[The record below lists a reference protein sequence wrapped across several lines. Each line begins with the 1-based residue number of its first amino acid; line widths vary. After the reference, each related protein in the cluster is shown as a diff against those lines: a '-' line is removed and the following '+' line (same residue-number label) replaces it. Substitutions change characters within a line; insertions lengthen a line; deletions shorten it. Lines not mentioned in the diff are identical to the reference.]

1 MPETLDDRGAEGG
14 LERQGGGASMRAQRP
29 PYLAYTCLAASM
41 MLVGTYVGASRLLV
55 AALPVFLLAW
65 LRFGIA
71 ALFAVAREHLRDRGR
86 PDRGRSI
93 ELAKALL
100 LVPGRRIHQG

>member
-1 MPETLDDRGAEGG
+1 
-14 LERQGGGASMRAQRP
+14 MRAQRP

-71 ALFAVAREHLRDRGR
+71 ALAMIHWVRRSPGALGGGTDLSAVCRRG
-86 PDRGRSI
+86 DGGD
-93 ELAKALL
+93 AGGGGAA
-100 LVPGRRIHQG
+100 VPRLFG